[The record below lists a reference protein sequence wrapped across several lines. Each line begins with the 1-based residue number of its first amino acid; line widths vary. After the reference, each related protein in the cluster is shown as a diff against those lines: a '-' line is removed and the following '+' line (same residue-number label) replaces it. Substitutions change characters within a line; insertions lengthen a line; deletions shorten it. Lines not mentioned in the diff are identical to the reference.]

1 MTLAQA
7 KTLKEGAKIKVSYK
21 GIRPCTFKNIK
32 GNCAFV
38 VFDSGDGTGCRLH
51 RVLATTLVAEQAK
64 PAVAKPAKAQEAD
77 DTFDLLKRLADRL
90 GYELIAK

>member
-7 KTLKEGAKIKVSYK
+7 KALKEGAKIAVSYK
-21 GIRPCTFKNIK
+21 GIRPCKFRNLR

-38 VFDSGDGTGCRLH
+38 EFDSGDGTGCRLH
-51 RVLATTLVAEQAK
+51 RVLATTLLLAK
-64 PAVAKPAKAQEAD
+64 PEPAVAKPLQEAD

>member
-7 KTLKEGAKIKVSYK
+7 KALEEGAKIAVSYK
-21 GIRPCTFKNIK
+21 GIRPCKFKNLR

-38 VFDSGDGTGCRLH
+38 EFDSGDGTGCRLH
-51 RVLATTLVAEQAK
+51 RVLATTLLAQAL
-64 PAVAKPAKAQEAD
+64 PAVAKPQEAD